1 MTALGAEA
9 DSSAG
14 DVDPV
19 ILMTACADLCE
30 LLDIEND
37 ALAHQDPE
45 TVAAL
50 LDRKEALTGS
60 YADAVR
66 RLAVGAPA
74 VADRFSPDQRTALL
88 GVARQLDTLIERNAI
103 LLQAAIEAARI
114 ALEVIA
120 SSAREAQD
128 NDPAKVYNRAGTLSG
143 SEDKGGRRSFDNLL

>member
-1 MTALGAEA
+1 MTALGAGAE
-9 DSSAG
+9 SSAG

-19 ILMTACADLCE
+19 SLMTACADLCE

-50 LDRKEALTGS
+50 LDRKEALTGA

-66 RLAVGAPA
+66 RLAAGPPA
-74 VADRFSPDQRTALL
+74 VFRPDQRLALL
-88 GVARQLDTLIERNAI
+88 EVARQLDHLIERNAA
-103 LLQAAIEAARI
+103 LLQAAIEAAQV